1 MTFLDPASRAACKTQ
16 SDRISQKTATCADS
30 IIQVILPT
38 QTGFYDAAEKST
50 LYCGLCKLFSYPQK
64 SRLYYRNLLSF
75 PNCNIFL
82 WQKKIMMFIPNFGDF
97 RLSLRGALELGLY
110 RQNEVFEQWISAKP

>member
-16 SDRISQKTATCADS
+16 SDRISQKIATCADS
-30 IIQVILPT
+30 IIQVILPI
-38 QTGFYDAAEKST
+38 QTGFYVAAEKST
-50 LYCGLCKLFSYPQK
+50 LYCAKLFSYSQK

-97 RLSLRGALELGLY
+97 RLSLQGALELGLY
-110 RQNEVFEQWISAKP
+110 GQNEVFEQWISAKP